1 MSHQRQ
7 PFLICYDIGCP
18 RRWRRVFMAVKD
30 WATPMQK
37 SVFVGWFGRE
47 ELESLLKELEE
58 HIHAEEDSVQVYE
71 LRQPEPGHRLGLS
84 PTSRQ
89 SWTV

>member
-1 MSHQRQ
+1 MSHSRR
-7 PFLICYDIGCP
+7 PFLICYDIRCP
-18 RRWRRVFMAVKD
+18 RRWRRVFMTVKD

-37 SVFVGWFGRE
+37 SVFVGNLGRE
-47 ELESLLKELEE
+47 ELESLLKELEG

-71 LRQPEPGHRLGLS
+71 LRQSEPSRSLGFS
-84 PTSRQ
+84 PASLQ